1 MDTSSIIIGLAFGIV
16 LGGAIVGGIV
26 FTIARNGGRRLGYA
40 EAQREALAGGLD
52 PSVTRDAANA
62 VLADALERLTAQS
75 LEHQRALAER
85 AATESARQ
93 ERTVHAIVEPV
104 DAKLAQL
111 GETLNRIEAER
122 SEQSGQLNE
131 RLGNLTALADILG
144 RETRTLATAMKDNKA
159 RGTWGEMQ
167 LRRVVELAGMLEHC
181 DFLTQQTVTGED
193 GRLRPD
199 LVVTLPQGRS
209 IVVDSKVPMSA
220 YLDAVNAD
228 DPAIRRN
235 HLAQHARDVAAH
247 VTELQ
252 RRDYGSYV
260 DGALDFV
267 VMFVPGDT
275 FLEAAFETNA
285 SWFEDS
291 VAKGVFPA
299 SPGSLIALLRAIA
312 YGWRQEQ
319 LAENA
324 AEIADLG
331 RELHERVATMATH
344 LTKVGSSLTSATEAY
359 NKAVGSIES
368 RVLVTTRKLEAKGIT
383 SARDL
388 PELTPVE
395 TSTRSFSAPELTE
408 VADPTQPTDP
418 A

>member
-1 MDTSSIIIGLAFGIV
+1 MDASSTIIGLLVGIV
-16 LGGAIVGGIV
+16 IGIV
-26 FTIARNGGRRLGYA
+26 IGAVVSFGAGRRSGRRSGHA

-52 PSVTRDAANA
+52 PNATRDAANA
-62 VLADALERLTAQS
+62 VLAEALERLAARNTADQRLAS
-75 LEHQRALAER
+75 ERALQDQQR
-85 AATESARQ
+85 T
-93 ERTVHAIVEPV
+93 ERTVHDLVAPIDEKLKHLDAALAAIE
-104 DAKLAQL
+104 
-111 GETLNRIEAER
+111 RER

-131 RLGNLTALADILG
+131 RLGNLTNLTDDLS

-167 LRRVVELAGMLEHC
+167 LRRVVELAGLLEHC
-181 DFLTQQTVTGED
+181 DFVTQQTVDGED

-199 LVVTLPQGRS
+199 LVVTLPQSRS

-228 DPAIRRN
+228 DPAQRRT

-247 VTELQ
+247 VNELQ
-252 RRDYGSYV
+252 RRDYGAHV

-285 SWFEDS
+285 SWFEES

-312 YGWRQEQ
+312 FGWRQEQ

-324 AEIADLG
+324 EEIAALG
-331 RELHERVATMATH
+331 RELHDRVAKMAEH
-344 LTKVGSSLTSATEAY
+344 LARVGSSLTSATKAY
-359 NKAVGSIES
+359 NDAVGSIES
-368 RVLVTTRKLEAKGIT
+368 RVLVTTRKLEAKGVS
-383 SARDL
+383 SAREL

-395 TSTRSFSAPELTE
+395 TSTRAFSAPELTE
-408 VADPTQPTDP
+408 SIDP